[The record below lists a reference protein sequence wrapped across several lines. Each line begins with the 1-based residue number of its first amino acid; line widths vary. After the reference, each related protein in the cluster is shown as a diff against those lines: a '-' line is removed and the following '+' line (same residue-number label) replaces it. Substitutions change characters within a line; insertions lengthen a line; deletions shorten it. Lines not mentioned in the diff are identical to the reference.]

1 MNDSKVD
8 QVLEAICSLADSLL
22 TPIIGDL
29 ATCVI
34 QCEEAGRRSS
44 SGMSPRAAMAAEDVK
59 VEMHEVLGKAKQYV
73 HSCKDVAS
81 YVCESGVLA
90 EVEKDL
96 SSGRIEELDSF
107 LSDVGDYF
115 THCLSRLKQFVA
127 TEMRFRTKVG
137 HQRSLPSSQSPL
149 SVQDVPCG
157 RESEVYCRVGVFVGT
172 AVSLVVLMR
181 QTGRESWASI
191 GSLFFAAALSS
202 LLRPQGVFGT
212 CQLYCRMGTLVG
224 TTSLALVLRQMGWGS
239 PYSIASLYLAS
250 FLSSFLHPQG
260 TGCCRTYSRAGTL
273 IGTGSLALLINQAG
287 LGNPFFVGSLYVASL
302 VAFLIGERWLIAAPE
317 ISSRSNRMEE
327 GSPPGG
333 EVLGFCNT
341 MERVHRNAEAMYG
354 SFETAKSLVDGWV
367 KRTAQ
372 RGQSDD
378 VDYEKI
384 RASIR
389 RLQSSMAKALKEV
402 NVYLK

>member
-1 MNDSKVD
+1 MNDSKMD

-224 TTSLALVLRQMGWGS
+224 HGMLPDVQSRGDPHRDGLPGFADKSGGFGKPLLRRVTVRRLV
-239 PYSIASLYLAS
+239 
-250 FLSSFLHPQG
+250 
-260 TGCCRTYSRAGTL
+260 GCFSY
-273 IGTGSLALLINQAG
+273 
-287 LGNPFFVGSLYVASL
+287 
-302 VAFLIGERWLIAAPE
+302 
-317 ISSRSNRMEE
+317 
-327 GSPPGG
+327 
-333 EVLGFCNT
+333 
-341 MERVHRNAEAMYG
+341 RNAEAMYG